1 LTEPLV
7 FRHGAAH
14 AAFEAAIGAWA
25 AFELVM
31 MVRQRWRVG
40 RMPPRDPS
48 GLVLGL
54 CIPGSI
60 FAAVRLGRDGPLPW
74 SGGRLWP
81 VVAGL
86 CLVAAGMALR
96 AWSIAALGRFFH
108 YRIEVQA
115 DYRVV
120 GDGPYRHLRHPSY
133 SGLALILL
141 GIAVASGD
149 VLSPVAVALIAGA
162 GLLVRIRA
170 EERQLVD
177 ALGSDYERFAAGR
190 RRLIPGVW

>member
-7 FRHGAAH
+7 FGHGAPH
-14 AAFEAAIGAWA
+14 AVFEAAIGTWA
-25 AFELVM
+25 GFELVM

-48 GLVLGL
+48 GLLLGL
-54 CIPGSI
+54 CIAGSI
-60 FAAVRLGRDGPLPW
+60 FAAVRLGRDGPLRWP
-74 SGGRLWP
+74 GGRLWP

-96 AWSIAALGRFFH
+96 AWSIAALGRFFQ

-115 DYRVV
+115 DHRVV
-120 GDGPYRHLRHPSY
+120 GDGPYRLLRHPSY

-141 GIAVASGD
+141 GIGLASGD
-149 VLSPVAVALIAGA
+149 VLSPVAVAIVAGA
-162 GLLVRIRA
+162 GLLVRIRI
-170 EERQLVD
+170 EERQLID
-177 ALGSDYERFAAGR
+177 ALGTEYERFAAGR